1 MRIEPFG
8 RAGALVLAATCINL
22 LWAICAIGGS
32 AADRDKLDYRLQDLL
47 DHPGAPSASPGVL
60 NLSNGSADPTV
71 EVLVRGDL
79 DRGLLKGLGTEPQTV
94 LPGLAT
100 ARLPLAAL
108 RALAAS
114 DRVSRV
120 QAGAGMKYLLDK
132 NQLATDVESM
142 WGGAPPQF
150 PANGFTGRGVI
161 IGIVDTGIDRNHLDF
176 RNEDGT
182 TRIQYMW
189 DHTGGPEP
197 PPSGYTYGQEWTAS
211 EINAGRCIEQDTNG
225 HGTHISGVAAGNGR
239 ATGNGVPQ
247 FTYVGMAPEADIIVV
262 KLDIPSDLEVI
273 DGVSYIFQKADQLGK
288 DAVVLLA
295 VGKQAGPHDGTD
307 PLDLAI
313 DAMTGPGHIVVAAAG
328 NDGLSKIHS
337 QITVTPHQV
346 STTTFTVPTYGYAG
360 NPFIMVDGWLD
371 QGPTMSVTVTTPAG
385 YVLGPL
391 AVGQVNVWNNSDGSI
406 RLEVPQ
412 GTPTQSHLSVTN
424 PGAGTWTVKVAA
436 GNSSSG
442 TMDFWISDYDL
453 AGTKPQMVQG
463 QSYAECV
470 VSPATADNA
479 IAVGAYT
486 TKKYWTDQFGGTKFY
501 LSAVM
506 DQIADFSSRGPRR
519 DGVLKPEI
527 TASGYGVAS
536 ARSTAATIY
545 SGYIVLDTVH
555 CMQYGTSISAASV
568 AGAAALLL
576 EEFPGLDPASMKTL
590 LQARA
595 IGDQYTGTLPNAT
608 WGWGK
613 LCLTPATTA
622 VGETGPGAGLRPS
635 ILGAPYPN
643 PTGALTRVP
652 VNLDVAGD
660 VTVSVYDVAGRTVRV
675 LYSGSMDAGPHLLSW
690 DGTNQV
696 SQAVPSGSYYVVAVN
711 RTTRESRAVLILR

>member
-1 MRIEPFG
+1 
-8 RAGALVLAATCINL
+8 
-22 LWAICAIGGS
+22 
-32 AADRDKLDYRLQDLL
+32 
-47 DHPGAPSASPGVL
+47 
-60 NLSNGSADPTV
+60 
-71 EVLVRGDL
+71 
-79 DRGLLKGLGTEPQTV
+79 
-94 LPGLAT
+94 
-100 ARLPLAAL
+100 
-108 RALAAS
+108 
-114 DRVSRV
+114 
-120 QAGAGMKYLLDK
+120 
-132 NQLATDVESM
+132 
-142 WGGAPPQF
+142 
-150 PANGFTGRGVI
+150 
-161 IGIVDTGIDRNHLDF
+161 
-176 RNEDGT
+176 
-182 TRIQYMW
+182 
-189 DHTGGPEP
+189 
-197 PPSGYTYGQEWTAS
+197 
-211 EINAGRCIEQDTNG
+211 
-225 HGTHISGVAAGNGR
+225 
-239 ATGNGVPQ
+239 
-247 FTYVGMAPEADIIVV
+247 
-262 KLDIPSDLEVI
+262 
-273 DGVSYIFQKADQLGK
+273 
-288 DAVVLLA
+288 
-295 VGKQAGPHDGTD
+295 
-307 PLDLAI
+307 
-313 DAMTGPGHIVVAAAG
+313 
-328 NDGLSKIHS
+328 LSKIHS